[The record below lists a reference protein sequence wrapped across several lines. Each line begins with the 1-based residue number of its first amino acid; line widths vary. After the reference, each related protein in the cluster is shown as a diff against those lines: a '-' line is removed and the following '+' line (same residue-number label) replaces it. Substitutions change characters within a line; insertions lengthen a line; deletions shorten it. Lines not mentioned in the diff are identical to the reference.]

1 MVGERVV
8 VIMLTRIHGLGDSSA
23 GTLRHENTRRTPK
36 MILDRLVDRFICLNV
51 ESAPRIDHTHAQEEG
66 TQEEGTSPIKG
77 SFHGGHRM

>member
-51 ESAPRIDHTHAQEEG
+51 ESAP
-66 TQEEGTSPIKG
+66 
-77 SFHGGHRM
+77 